1 MYACAAR
8 LHRNAPLRCTPIT
21 VSQSSSDILKSRL
34 SRVTPA
40 LLTRISG
47 RHVQAAHAR
56 HVALSI
62 SQLHAM
68 MTWSLHA
75 GHTPRANQRAMPCTG
90 RQDQAISGSQV
101 YRAYIASCIAHIGQR
116 EADRAAY
123 TIQYFLVVVAVHRVA
138 IAGPIRP
145 AIG

>member
-1 MYACAAR
+1 MQVIRWQESALPQEQELCRRMQEEGLSPYSWSNGPGDSYAVHSHNYEKVLYCIRGSIRFTLPDMRDAGG
-8 LHRNAPLRCTPIT
+8 N
-21 VSQSSSDILKSRL
+21 
-34 SRVTPA
+34 
-40 LLTRISG
+40 ISA
-47 RHVQAAHAR
+47 V
-56 HVALSI
+56 
-62 SQLHAM
+62 
-68 MTWSLHA
+68 
-75 GHTPRANQRAMPCTG
+75 
-90 RQDQAISGSQV
+90 DQAISGSQV